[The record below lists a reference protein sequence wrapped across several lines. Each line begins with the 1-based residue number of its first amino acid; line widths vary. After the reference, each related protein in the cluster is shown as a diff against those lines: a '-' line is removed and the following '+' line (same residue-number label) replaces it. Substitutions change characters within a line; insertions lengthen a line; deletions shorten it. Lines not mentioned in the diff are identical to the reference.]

1 MKKPIHKHLLVFAKI
16 NKFPNED
23 EDKIVTNFMKNLVDK
38 IEMKLIAGPIAEYV
52 KDQGNVGWTSALLL
66 STSHAAMH
74 IWIKWGTMQLDVYS
88 CKEFDERKVITFLK
102 ETFDATMI
110 KHRVINRDGG
120 LNDDEGLKITQFN

>member
-38 IEMKLIAGPIAEYV
+38 IEMKLISGPIAEYV

-74 IWIKWGTMQLDVYS
+74 IWNEWGTMQLDVYS

>member
-74 IWIKWGTMQLDVYS
+74 IWNEWGIMQLDVYS

-102 ETFDATMI
+102 
-110 KHRVINRDGG
+110 G
-120 LNDDEGLKITQFN
+120 

>member
-74 IWIKWGTMQLDVYS
+74 IWNEWGIMQLDIYS

>member
-1 MKKPIHKHLLVFAKI
+1 MKKPIHKHLLIYAKI

-23 EDKIVTNFMKNLVDK
+23 EDKIVTSFMKNLVDK
-38 IEMKLIAGPIAEYV
+38 IEMKLISGPIAEYI

-74 IWIKWGTMQLDVYS
+74 IWNEWGTMQLDVYS

>member
-1 MKKPIHKHLLVFAKI
+1 MKKPIHKHLLLFAKI

-23 EDKIVTNFMKNLVDK
+23 EDKIVTSFMKNLVDK
-38 IEMKLIAGPIAEYV
+38 IEMKLISGPIAEYI

-74 IWIKWGTMQLDVYS
+74 IWNEWGTMQLDVYS